1 MSNLSLVPAGAS
13 YRLVVEAMPDPN
25 VLLRLLEPFVIHDV
39 LPHRIDVAHCDNSLA
54 VELEITASP
63 DLAARLEGR
72 LRAMVPVSDVA
83 MVCLGEGHPHGSAA
97 LTVAA

>member
-1 MSNLSLVPAGAS
+1 MSDPFLAPAGAS
-13 YRLVVEAMPDPN
+13 YRLVVEATPDPN

-39 LPHRIDVAHCDNSLA
+39 LPHRIDVAHCDNALA
-54 VELEITASP
+54 VELEITATP
-63 DLAARLEGR
+63 DLAERLEGR

-83 MVCLGEGHPHGSAA
+83 MVRLGEGHHYGSAA